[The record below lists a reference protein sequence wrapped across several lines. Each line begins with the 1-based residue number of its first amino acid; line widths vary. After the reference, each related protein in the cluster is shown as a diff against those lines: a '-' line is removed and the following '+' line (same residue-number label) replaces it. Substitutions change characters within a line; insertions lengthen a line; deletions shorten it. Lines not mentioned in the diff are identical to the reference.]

1 MKKNNWLLYF
11 SYAVALIGYIT
22 FSNKILIFLNN
33 QFKMTFKTLPLLLGS
48 MIIFIVL
55 GVLLGL
61 ERFILEKRKEGNW
74 RINLPKVIFLGLP
87 SLYFSVGTLIYFYC
101 PIIFVQVTLC
111 YQIRFFFEG
120 NFISVF
126 QIILGYIICT
136 SFIKIK
142 D

>member
-1 MKKNNWLLYF
+1 
-11 SYAVALIGYIT
+11 
-22 FSNKILIFLNN
+22 
-33 QFKMTFKTLPLLLGS
+33 

-55 GVLLGL
+55 GILLGL
-61 ERFILEKRKEGNW
+61 DRVILEMRKENRW

-87 SLYFSVGTLIYFYC
+87 SLYFSVGTFISFFC
-101 PIIFVQVTLC
+101 PIVFIQVNLC
-111 YQIRFFFEG
+111 YPLSFLKG

-136 SFIKIK
+136 SFIKKK